1 MIVIDTSVFMDSLFE
16 RNAKR
21 LTIANESLTEIVGKT
36 VYVPKVFSI
45 ELLSIARR
53 LGVGMTKGD
62 VLDLI
67 SDFEIV
73 SEDLIFDLA
82 LEIAERVHPRAIDS
96 YFIATAK
103 LTNSILVSNDR
114 RSRMRERLESNR
126 IICSR
131 SSMML

>member
-1 MIVIDTSVFMDSLFE
+1 MIVIDTSVVVDSLFE

-21 LTIANESLTEIVGKT
+21 FTIANEFLTEIVGKT

-53 LGVGMTKGD
+53 LGVGMTKRD

-73 SEDLIFDLA
+73 SEDSIFRFGFRNRRTGSSKGDRFVL
-82 LEIAERVHPRAIDS
+82 HS
-96 YFIATAK
+96 YRKVNELHLGFQ
-103 LTNSILVSNDR
+103 R
-114 RSRMRERLESNR
+114 
-126 IICSR
+126 
-131 SSMML
+131 